1 MGHRGLFVGLTT
13 LDLIYG
19 VTHLPHANE
28 KQVAT
33 EFEIAAGG
41 PATNAAVTFRHLGNE
56 AVLLSGIG
64 QHSVTGLIRADLDEQ
79 QVQSYDLLPERMDA
93 PPLSSITVTRQNGDR
108 AVVCRN
114 ALNWQASLEHI
125 LPDCLEGI
133 DVVLV
138 DGHQIEVSVAIAQAA
153 QQQGIPVVLDGGS
166 WKVGL
171 EKILPFVDYAICSV
185 DFLPPDCTTQA
196 EVVRFLTGAI
206 APHQESAQPN
216 IAITRGSESIQY
228 VCREKVGEVT
238 VTSITPVDTLG
249 AGDAFHGAFC
259 HWILQSQFVEAL
271 RGASAIA
278 SLACQEFGTRS
289 WLKRL
294 SAHTKSVLDCD
305 S

>member
-41 PATNAAVTFRHLGNE
+41 PATNAAVTFRHLGN
-56 AVLLSGIG
+56 AAILLSGIG
-64 QHSVTGLIRADLDEQ
+64 QHSVTGLIRADLDAQ

-93 PPLSSITVTRQNGDR
+93 PPLSSITVTQQNGDR

-114 ALNWQASLEHI
+114 ALNWQASPECI
-125 LPDCLEGI
+125 PADCLRDV

-138 DGHQIEVSVAIAQAA
+138 DGHQIKVSVTIAKSARQR
-153 QQQGIPVVLDGGS
+153 GIPVVLDGGS

-171 EKILPFVDYAICSV
+171 EKVLPFVDYAICSA
-185 DFLPPDCTTQA
+185 DFLPPGCTTQA
-196 EVVRFLTGAI
+196 EVIQFLLGAI
-206 APHQESAQPN
+206 AQPN
-216 IAITRGSESIQY
+216 IAITRGGESIQY
-228 VCREKVGEVT
+228 VCGEQVGEVA
-238 VTSITPVDTLG
+238 VVPIAPVDTLG

-259 HWILQSQFVEAL
+259 HWILQVPFGEAV
-271 RGASAIA
+271 REAGTIA
-278 SLACQEFGTRS
+278 ALACQEFGTRS
-289 WLKRL
+289 WLERV
-294 SAHTKSVLDCD
+294 SAENRR
-305 S
+305 